1 MRGWLAIFALGG
13 LSTASVADA
22 TVPICHGYSCIAQAE
37 IHYSAGQL
45 QALSQ
50 QLAHAVDAADE
61 RKILAEVIGQ
71 LYRWAGEQSTIH
83 NDRAGNFADDGR
95 PGRMDCIDHSLS
107 TTRLLRL
114 LESRGDLRWHRVVD
128 REQRHFALV
137 LFAHWSAVIAE
148 KPLLAANEPA
158 TGGAADAAE
167 AADVAPEAAVA
178 GEKRFAVDSWFV
190 NNGEPAVI
198 LPLDEWLKGA
208 GPDV

>member
-1 MRGWLAIFALGG
+1 MRFLPAILALCG
-13 LSTASVADA
+13 LSTASVADE
-22 TVPICHGYSCIAQAE
+22 TVLICHGYSCIAQAE
-37 IHYSAGQL
+37 IHYSAAQL
-45 QALSQ
+45 QDLSQ
-50 QLAHAVDAADE
+50 QLALAVDAADE
-61 RKILAEVIGQ
+61 RKILAGVIGQ
-71 LYRWAGEQSTIH
+71 FYRWAGEQSMIR

-114 LESRGDLRWHRVVD
+114 LESRGDLRWHTVVD

-137 LFAHWSAVIAE
+137 LFAHWSAVIME
-148 KPLLAANEPA
+148 KPA
-158 TGGAADAAE
+158 AAE
-167 AADVAPEAAVA
+167 AGGERRDEAGDPRVADVLNGAAVA
-178 GEKRFAVDSWFV
+178 AEQRFAVDSWFV